1 MIKDVKCKYILT
13 YTVDITV
20 IDEVQG
26 VFNIF
31 NFNLIVRIV
40 HIACDIVF
48 VIKLDYLLYIFP

>member
-40 HIACDIVF
+40 HIA
-48 VIKLDYLLYIFP
+48 